1 MAKKQQTSLSRNGAD
16 KTPKCDQCEFKAV
29 SDKGLRQHIRMK
41 HKEPANQQYG
51 AEILR
56 SRKESRGSLDCSI
69 PLLSST
75 REDICQNCEAPFS
88 SEHQCGDG
96 GSGGEVAA
104 VANGSP
110 CTCTNMECCGCRH
123 EPSCECYRIS
133 KPDGSDYCDCE
144 SISDVACNI
153 SNISKAKTD
162 QNL

>member
-1 MAKKQQTSLSRNGAD
+1 MCTLKSTIFCTFFSKLFSHTLNSTIKIYINIKALLRALFGDQT
-16 KTPKCDQCEFKAV
+16 
-29 SDKGLRQHIRMK
+29 
-41 HKEPANQQYG
+41 
-51 AEILR
+51 
-56 SRKESRGSLDCSI
+56 I
-69 PLLSST
+69 PH

-88 SEHQCGDG
+88 SEHQFGDG
-96 GSGGEVAA
+96 GGGGEVAA

-110 CTCTNMECCGCRH
+110 CTCTNMECCGFRH

-162 QNL
+162 QKLVHQEDDQY